1 MRSLSNQYLTKE
13 ICVHRVTELVGYHPN
28 DLIGRSAYDF
38 FHALDFDHLTR
49 SLHVCKYQ
57 YLFVFLFCFFFIYN
71 VRMIDLCTVQMLN
84 SGHTFW

>member
-1 MRSLSNQYLTKE
+1 MRSLSKQYLTKE
-13 ICVHRVTELVGYHPN
+13 MCVHRVTELVGYHPN

-57 YLFVFLFCFFFIYN
+57 NFLFVLLILFIFFINFFFN
-71 VRMIDLCTVQMLN
+71 L
-84 SGHTFW
+84 